1 MHSPSFLPSL
11 RRGTFILAMATLSF
25 GSAVRA
31 AEPASAPDSASA
43 FPSRT
48 ITLISGFAPGGAT
61 DVVARLLAR
70 QLSQELKANV
80 IVDNKPGASGNL
92 GAAYVA
98 KAPADGYTMYLTNAV
113 VSMPSLFK
121 DLRYDINK
129 DLSPLALIG
138 YGPLVLIAN
147 PKAPVKSMKDLIEY
161 GSANKGKLDY
171 GSGGVGSINH
181 MTMEL
186 LIARTGINLHHIP
199 YKGGGP
205 ATAAVLSGEVP
216 LAVSSIPEVVAH
228 VRQGTLV
235 PLAISTRVRSPA
247 LPNVP
252 TVAETGVPGYDS
264 SSWYGILVPS
274 ATPRPIQEKLTR
286 ALATSMQNKGL
297 RDSLTNLGIVL
308 PETGSAA
315 EFKELLAREIDKWA
329 KVIEKERIVAQ

>member
-1 MHSPSFLPSL
+1 MQVPSLFPSL
-11 RRGTFILAMATLSF
+11 RRGAFLVAIAALAFSPA
-25 GSAVRA
+25 ARA
-31 AEPASAPDSASA
+31 AEPAGAAESASA

-61 DVVARLLAR
+61 DIVGRLLAR

-129 DLSPLALIG
+129 DLSPLSLIG

-147 PKAPVKSMKDLIEY
+147 PKAPVKSMKDLLEY
-161 GSANKGKLDY
+161 GRTSKTTLDY
-171 GSGGVGSINH
+171 GSGGVGS

-186 LIARTGINLHHIP
+186 LIAKSGINVHHIP
-199 YKGGGP
+199 YKGGAP

-228 VRQGTLV
+228 VKQGTLV

-252 TVAETGVPGYDS
+252 TVAESGVPGYES
-264 SSWYGILVPS
+264 SSWYGVLVPA
-274 ATPRPIQEKLTR
+274 ATPKPIQEKMSR
-286 ALATSMQNKGL
+286 ALVAAMQNKEL

>member
-11 RRGTFILAMATLSF
+11 RRGAFLMALAALSF
-25 GSAVRA
+25 ANAARA
-31 AEPASAPDSASA
+31 ADPVEPTSAY
-43 FPSRT
+43 PSRT

-61 DVVARLLAR
+61 DIVARLLSR

-129 DLSPLALIG
+129 DLSALSLIG

-147 PKAPVKSMKDLIEY
+147 PKAPVKSIKELIEY
-161 GSANKGKLDY
+161 ARANKGKLDY

-186 LIARTGINLHHIP
+186 LVARTGINLHHIP
-199 YKGGGP
+199 YKGGAP

-216 LAVSSIPEVVAH
+216 LAVSSIPEVVSH

-252 TVAETGVPGYDS
+252 TVAEAGVPGYDS

-274 ATPRPIQEKLTR
+274 ATPQPIQDKITR
-286 ALATSMQNKGL
+286 ALVASLQNKEL
-297 RDSLTNLGIVL
+297 RDGLTTLGIVL
-308 PETGSAA
+308 PEAGGSA
-315 EFKELLAREIDKWA
+315 EFKELIAREIDKWA